1 MVVDD
6 DRDICFTVE
15 TIGAYA
21 DWIVHSCLDVGSALA
36 ALDAFN
42 PDILLLD
49 YHLPFM
55 NGLAALPKFKQKRP
69 SLTIIM
75 LTVEEDAQLAEKC
88 REAGANDY
96 SLKPIKALDLI
107 HRVNLNLE
115 VAQLRKDSP
124 TEQMETLEKGMSQ
137 ETVDLVLGFFG
148 RNAGDYLTI
157 NEVAA
162 ALQLGYSTTHRYLS
176 YLEDQGYL
184 MVTHGYGRQGRPR
197 KKYRV
202 REMKPSRAGHR

>member
-1 MVVDD
+1 MDD
-6 DRDICFTVE
+6 DRDICFTVAA
-15 TIGAYA
+15 IGGYA
-21 DWIVHSCLDVGSALA
+21 GWTVHTCLDVGSALA

-55 NGLAALPKFKQKRP
+55 NGLAALPKFKSKKP
-69 SLTIIM
+69 AMTIIM

-107 HRVNLNLE
+107 HRVSLNLE
-115 VAQLRKDSP
+115 VAQLRKDTSS
-124 TEQMETLEKGMSQ
+124 EQIAPLEKGMSQ
-137 ETVDLVLGFFG
+137 ETVDLVLAFFS
-148 RNAGDYLTI
+148 RNAASYFTI

-176 YLEDQGYL
+176 YLEEQGYL

-197 KKYRV
+197 RKYQV
-202 REMKPSRAGHR
+202 REMKPR